1 MHDSTALV
9 SPTVRIYIEI
19 DDRAIR
25 ISDLLYNDA
34 TLVEEVECP
43 AGTHAQLVVE
53 IDEEKQVQEII
64 LRQGISRGQRRISFS
79 YVDESILNGRSLSQ
93 LQSAL

>member
-19 DDRAIR
+19 DDRAK
-25 ISDLLYNDA
+25 
-34 TLVEEVECP
+34 
-43 AGTHAQLVVE
+43 LVVE